1 MKRPLQLNTLW
12 FLSAYL
18 GFGALMLSPGRLQGQ
33 IAPGASQ
40 SARSASTPYPPAS
53 LDRDRNV
60 DQLIQQAI
68 AQLELS
74 GGVLANEGMPSARL
88 TRPLEIP
95 PGPAPLLS
103 FRTFDREDRYRLGKL
118 DLVVDDA
125 GH

>member
-1 MKRPLQLNTLW
+1 MKHPLHLNALW
-12 FLSAYL
+12 FFSAYL
-18 GFGALMLSPGRLQGQ
+18 GFGTLVLSPGRLQGQ
-33 IAPGASQ
+33 IVPKASQ
-40 SARSASTPYPPAS
+40 SASSTPYPPVS
-53 LDRDRNV
+53 LNGDRNV

-74 GGVLANEGMPSARL
+74 GGVLANEGTPSARL
-88 TRPLEIP
+88 TRSFEIF

>member
-1 MKRPLQLNTLW
+1 MKHQPHVSPLRCFSI
-12 FLSAYL
+12 FLGIGVLIS
-18 GFGALMLSPGRLQGQ
+18 SPWRAQGQ
-33 IAPGASQ
+33 IAPKSPQSVGLAS
-40 SARSASTPYPPAS
+40 ATKPPT
-53 LDRDRNV
+53 LRNKHQNV

-68 AQLELS
+68 EKLDLS
-74 GGVLANEGMPSARL
+74 GGVIANEGAPSARIA
-88 TRPLEIP
+88 RSSEIP

>member
-1 MKRPLQLNTLW
+1 MKHQPHLSRLCCFSI
-12 FLSAYL
+12 FLGL
-18 GFGALMLSPGRLQGQ
+18 GVLISSQGRAQGQ
-33 IAPGASQ
+33 LAPKAAQSVGLASG
-40 SARSASTPYPPAS
+40 TNPPT
-53 LDRDRNV
+53 LRNKHQNV

-68 AQLELS
+68 GKLELS
-74 GGVLANEGMPSARL
+74 GGVIANEGVPSARI
-88 TRPLEIP
+88 TWSSEIP